1 MSRYGFVG
9 RNGLGK
15 TTVLRMISEG
25 QLRIPSHITVLHVEQ
40 EVVGDETPALQS
52 VLEADVV
59 REGLLK
65 EEKELTS
72 RVESGAA
79 GPEESTR
86 LTEVFQSL
94 EAIDSA
100 KAPARAAVIL
110 SGLAKLSQQLH
121 LSHNLIARSWVYNS
135 DAVSSNEN
143 VQWRLEN
150 ADSPRQSPLLQ
161 A

>member
-1 MSRYGFVG
+1 MTCHFSPFLILTFLSLFSLLYFSYPF
-9 RNGLGK
+9 
-15 TTVLRMISEG
+15 IF
-25 QLRIPSHITVLHVEQ
+25 
-40 EVVGDETPALQS
+40 
-52 VLEADVV
+52 

-79 GPEESTR
+79 DPEESTR

-110 SGLAKLSQQLH
+110 SGIATLPGYHNISLSHYINTSINQYLNIFITLYIFQVLHNLFKTHPFTQSFDHQVLGSQQPSRQQQRKLS
-121 LSHNLIARSWVYNS
+121 AEVGK
-135 DAVSSNEN
+135 
-143 VQWRLEN
+143 
-150 ADSPRQSPLLQ
+150 
-161 A
+161 